1 MKGVDI
7 NVPFVEKASRL
18 ELVFRLLYLIPYFII
33 AGIFGAIVMYIVFP
47 LEVLCILILGKRIG
61 VLNNLIHS
69 FVKWTMQY
77 FVYIFTLTDERPQ
90 IIPSF

>member
-18 ELVFRLLYLIPYFII
+18 ELIWRLLYLIPYVII
-33 AGIFGAIVMYIVFP
+33 ASIFGAIVMYILFP

-77 FVYIFTLTDERPQ
+77 LVYIFTLTDERPP